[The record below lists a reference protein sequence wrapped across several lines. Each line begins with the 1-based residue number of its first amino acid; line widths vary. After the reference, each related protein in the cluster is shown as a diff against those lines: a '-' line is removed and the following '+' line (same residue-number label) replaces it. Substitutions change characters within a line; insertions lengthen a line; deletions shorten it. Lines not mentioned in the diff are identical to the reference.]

1 MFNESLTYRFNI
13 SCPFMQSFN
22 LNVRIS
28 QTPIFP
34 DSGCRIPDCHPT
46 INNARRQQP
55 AGVDFSAERQSLRH
69 SFENQRAN
77 IATVTTTTATRQ
89 GSAVRFTISIGLTPA
104 MPARMITPPATG
116 DIERPR
122 PAAI

>member
-1 MFNESLTYRFNI
+1 
-13 SCPFMQSFN
+13 MQSFN
-22 LNVRIS
+22 LNVHIS

-34 DSGCRIPDCHPT
+34 DSGRRIPDCHPT

-55 AGVDFSAERQSLRH
+55 AGVGFSAERQSLRH

-77 IATVTTTTATRQ
+77 IATVT
-89 GSAVRFTISIGLTPA
+89 PA

-116 DIERPR
+116 DMERPR